1 MMPLPWRS
9 PLVVWAAR
17 DLLRHPVPLTLLF
30 IALACLTAMMALVVL
45 LTQALST
52 TVTRLTEDAPAVVVR
67 RVSAGGW
74 MPMPVQEG
82 LAVVGEIPG
91 VIRPRVRVWGVVSG
105 VTRPLT
111 VIGLHP
117 GQSTDAALP
126 KGYRFPQPGQ
136 ALVGHGAASQA
147 NIDQLYLGGRQALTL
162 TVIERLPANSAMA
175 AHDVVLVHVDD
186 ARRLLGLNADQASD
200 LVLDVF
206 HAEAVDAL
214 CPELAAAFD
223 WPVHITTRQAY
234 LGRALFDIAG
244 RGSLALLACV
254 PALLAM
260 ALVTLAIGA
269 WGRRRKWELG
279 LLKALGWTGGDILRL
294 TLFRGLLVGMPA
306 LVAGAA
312 LAYLLLFRPAMT
324 WVARMLFGWTGPPPS
339 LYLSG
344 QGALAGLALAVLMVA
359 TPYLAMV
366 FWTGW
371 QGIAADPAQCVEEGR

>member
-17 DLLRHPVPLTLLF
+17 DLLRHPVPLALLF
-30 IALACLTAMMALVVL
+30 VALASLTALMALVVL

-82 LAVVGEIPG
+82 LSVAGQIPG
-91 VIRPRVRVWGVVSG
+91 VIRPRVRVWGVVG
-105 VTRPLT
+105 GATRPLT
-111 VIGLHP
+111 VLGLHP
-117 GQSTDAALP
+117 GESTDAALP
-126 KGYRFPQPGQ
+126 DGYRFPLPGQ
-136 ALVGHGAASQA
+136 ALVGRGAASQA
-147 NIDQLYLGGRQALTL
+147 NIDQLYLAGRQALTL

-206 HAEAVDAL
+206 HAEAVEAL

-223 WPVHITTRQAY
+223 WPVSITTRQAY

-260 ALVTLAIGA
+260 ALVALAVGA

-279 LLKALGWTGGDILRL
+279 LLKALGWSGGDILRL
-294 TLFRGLLVGMPA
+294 TLFRGLLVGVPA
-306 LVAGAA
+306 LAAGAA
-312 LAYLLLFRPAMT
+312 TAYLLLFRPAMT
-324 WVARMLFGWTGPPPS
+324 WAAHMLFGWSGPPPG
-339 LYLSG
+339 LYLSA

-371 QGIAADPAQCVEEGR
+371 QGVAADPAQCVEEGR